1 VGWVLLWGVNGSV
14 IVRCSFYAMHESV
27 GVRASE
33 QGRPGNLIDLLDSPT
48 KNLVEKMF
56 IFTTMLR
63 FPELELNCAAVTAL
77 LIQRW
82 GVDCGVLNTL
92 QHPNFLSL
100 SLFIFIPVTTFP

>member
-1 VGWVLLWGVNGSV
+1 MGCQWINGSV

-33 QGRPGNLIDLLDSPT
+33 QGRPGNLIDWLDSPT

-82 GVDCGVLNTL
+82 GVDCGVWL

-100 SLFIFIPVTTFP
+100 SLSLFITVTIFP